1 MKVHGWQDT
10 HEKLYR
16 MSIDGE
22 WSKMKHEISDDM
34 LDKFAVMG
42 TYDEIAK
49 KILDSYGNFSDSV
62 SFSMDIQSQKD
73 EDTLMQILQDLK
85 SA

>member
-1 MKVHGWQDT
+1 MLLREVIIYIMKVHGWQDT
-10 HEKLYR
+10 YEKLYR

-22 WSKMKHEISDDM
+22 WSKMKYEISYDM

-49 KILDSYGNFSDSV
+49 KILDSYGKFSDSV
-62 SFSMDIQSQKD
+62 SFLWIFSQKD
-73 EDTLMQILQDLK
+73 EDI
-85 SA
+85 

>member
-1 MKVHGWQDT
+1 
-10 HEKLYR
+10 
-16 MSIDGE
+16 
-22 WSKMKHEISDDM
+22 
-34 LDKFAVMG
+34 MG